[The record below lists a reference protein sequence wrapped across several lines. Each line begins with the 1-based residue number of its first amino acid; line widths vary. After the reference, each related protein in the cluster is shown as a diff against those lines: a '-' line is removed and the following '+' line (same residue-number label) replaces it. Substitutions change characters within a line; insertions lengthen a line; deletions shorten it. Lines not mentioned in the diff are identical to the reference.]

1 MSIVSSG
8 DELIRIA
15 IDIERRGI
23 SFYDVIAKSTDNE
36 MARATFE
43 ALVSMEREHLRLFQ
57 EMLIEL
63 GESPSRETG
72 SREDNEYIQP
82 EYIQSLIDEAVFSD
96 DMVTSEMATQADSDI
111 KAVEIGINAEKDS
124 ILFYYEMRDNVPGR
138 IVPLVNRIIAEEKT
152 HLQQLS
158 EIKKKLA
165 VA

>member
-43 ALVSMEREHLRLFQ
+43 GLVAMEREHHKLFQ
-57 EMLIEL
+57 EMLAEL
-63 GESPSRETG
+63 DESPSREATP
-72 SREDNEYIQP
+72 RDYPEYIQP
-82 EYIQSLIDEAVFSD
+82 EYIQSLINEAVFSD

-111 KAVEIGINAEKDS
+111 KAVELGISAEKDS
-124 ILFYYEMRDNVPGR
+124 ILFYYEMRDNVPRR
-138 IVPLVNRIIAEEKT
+138 IIPLVNRIIAEEKT

-158 EIKKKLA
+158 EIKKKLT